1 MLENIV
7 SYLVELVANWGYL
20 GIFLLMA
27 LESSFFPFPS
37 EVVMIPAG
45 YLVYTGQMNLY
56 MAFAAGAF
64 GSLAG
69 ALFNYYLCYFLGRPF
84 IAKYGKYVGITDEK
98 MAKFESFFNRYGEI
112 STFNCRLIPGIRQYI
127 SLPAGLAKMN
137 IFTFSLYTTLGAG
150 IWVAILLA
158 IGYYIGDQKELIK
171 EYLGQITIYLLIAV
185 ALITAIYIYIHKR
198 KNL

>member
-1 MLENIV
+1 MLETIV
-7 SYLVELVANWGYL
+7 NYLVNLVADWGYV

-45 YLVYTGQMNLY
+45 YLVYTKQMNLY
-56 MAFAAGAF
+56 MVFASGAL

-69 ALFNYYLCYFLGRPF
+69 AIFNYYLCYFFGRAF
-84 IAKYGKYVGITDEK
+84 ILKYGKYIGITDEK
-98 MAKFESFFNRYGEI
+98 MAKFESFFDKYGEI

-137 IFTFSLYTTLGAG
+137 IFTFSIYTTLGAG
-150 IWVAILLA
+150 IWVAILIA

-171 EYLGQITIYLLIAV
+171 EYLLQITIYLLIAV
-185 ALITAIYIYIHKR
+185 AIITLIYLYIQKR
-198 KNL
+198 RKK

>member
-7 SYLVELVANWGYL
+7 TYLVDLVANWGYL

-56 MAFAAGAF
+56 MAFASGTI

-69 ALFNYYLCYFLGRPF
+69 ALFN
-84 IAKYGKYVGITDEK
+84 
-98 MAKFESFFNRYGEI
+98 
-112 STFNCRLIPGIRQYI
+112 
-127 SLPAGLAKMN
+127 
-137 IFTFSLYTTLGAG
+137 
-150 IWVAILLA
+150 
-158 IGYYIGDQKELIK
+158 
-171 EYLGQITIYLLIAV
+171 
-185 ALITAIYIYIHKR
+185 
-198 KNL
+198 

>member
-1 MLENIV
+1 MLENIIN
-7 SYLVELVANWGYL
+7 YLVSLVADWGYL

-56 MAFAAGAF
+56 LAFGAGAL

-69 ALFNYYLCYFLGRPF
+69 AIFNYYLCYFFGRAF
-84 IAKYGKYVGITDEK
+84 ILKYGKYIGITDEK
-98 MAKFESFFNRYGEI
+98 MTKFEKFFNKYGEI

-150 IWVAILLA
+150 IWVAILIA

-171 EYLGQITIYLLIAV
+171 EYLTQITISLLIAV
-185 ALITAIYIYIHKR
+185 AIITIIYLYIQKR
-198 KNL
+198 FKK